1 VSKSELN
8 WSESEEGQDFKAA
21 FKFLSLLCSERKA
34 NALVE
39 SLRGAKV
46 VDHAAKDLLRA
57 AQLPLLPRDEPHVD
71 DDLKRIQKGK
81 PLAPVLLIRGDLASG
96 LPLMVADGY
105 HRICR
110 GGLFQRERART
121 LPHRRPKRVMDFRSL
136 FGEPAGQSWLQL
148 AELALAFI
156 LSASIGLER
165 EIRQKSAGLRTYTLV
180 GFSSALV
187 MLVSKYGFTNILDSG
202 RVVLDPSRIAAQIV
216 SGIGFIGGGLI
227 FVRKDIVRGLTTAA
241 TVWLTAAVGM
251 ACGAG
256 LPILAIAVTFGH
268 FVVVFVFPSIERR
281 LPKSRWA
288 PSSLQISYQDGRG
301 VLREV
306 LSCCTGSE
314 FAVSRVQVER
324 DPSREIGAAPVADQ
338 DTLNSEEAIGGDWT
352 SRKGIVTLRVEVR
365 GAKSVARLAE
375 RLSEIDGVT
384 SVQAG
389 DGNLTSD

>member
-1 VSKSELN
+1 
-8 WSESEEGQDFKAA
+8 
-21 FKFLSLLCSERKA
+21 
-34 NALVE
+34 
-39 SLRGAKV
+39 
-46 VDHAAKDLLRA
+46 
-57 AQLPLLPRDEPHVD
+57 
-71 DDLKRIQKGK
+71 
-81 PLAPVLLIRGDLASG
+81 
-96 LPLMVADGY
+96 M
-105 HRICR
+105 
-110 GGLFQRERART
+110 
-121 LPHRRPKRVMDFRSL
+121 
-136 FGEPAGQSWLQL
+136 
-148 AELALAFI
+148 
-156 LSASIGLER
+156 SASIGLER

-187 MLVSKYGFTNILDSG
+187 MLVSKYRFANILESG

-216 SGIGFIGGGLI
+216 SGIGFIDDGLI

-256 LPILAIAVTFGH
+256 LPILAIAVTFGN

-306 LSCCTGSE
+306 LACCTGSE

-324 DPSREIGAAPVADQ
+324 DPAQEVGAARGLDRDISTP
-338 DTLNSEEAIGGDWT
+338 EEAVGGNWT
-352 SRKGIVTLRVEVR
+352 APKGIVTLRVEVR

-384 SVQAG
+384 SVQIA
-389 DGNLTSD
+389 DGNFATD

>member
-1 VSKSELN
+1 
-8 WSESEEGQDFKAA
+8 
-21 FKFLSLLCSERKA
+21 
-34 NALVE
+34 
-39 SLRGAKV
+39 
-46 VDHAAKDLLRA
+46 
-57 AQLPLLPRDEPHVD
+57 
-71 DDLKRIQKGK
+71 
-81 PLAPVLLIRGDLASG
+81 
-96 LPLMVADGY
+96 
-105 HRICR
+105 
-110 GGLFQRERART
+110 
-121 LPHRRPKRVMDFRSL
+121 MDFRSL
-136 FGEPAGQSWLQL
+136 LGEPTGQGSVQL

-187 MLVSKYGFTNILDSG
+187 MLVSKYGFTDILESG

-241 TVWLTAAVGM
+241 TVWLTATVGM

-256 LPILAIAVTFGH
+256 LPILAVAVTFGH
-268 FVVVFVFPSIERR
+268 FIVIAVFPAIERR

-306 LSCCTGSE
+306 LACCTGSE

-324 DPSREIGAAPVADQ
+324 DPAQEVGAARGLGQ
-338 DTLNSEEAIGGDWT
+338 DISSPEEAVGDWT
-352 SRKGIVTLRVEVR
+352 PPPKGIVTLRVEVR

-375 RLSEIDGVT
+375 RLSEIPGVT
-384 SVQAG
+384 SVQVG
-389 DGNLTSD
+389 DGNLVTD